1 MWVRTLTSRWLA
13 PICIGVGLLS
23 LAAACG
29 GQEVTVSPTAT
40 LPPADAAPV
49 STTALPQPTET
60 PKPNA
65 APRPTATPAPSPA
78 DTAVLTTPT
87 ATLLPP
93 PLPTA
98 ALLPGPRAATAVPSP
113 TPMAPTAGLLL
124 EVMSPGGDMIVAS
137 DTVTVAG
144 FTSPDATLSVN
155 GDLVTPDADG
165 SFSIELSI
173 SPEDNPLAIEIIAT
187 SITGDQH
194 SVIRT
199 VIFIREF

>member
-1 MWVRTLTSRWLA
+1 MWVRTLPSRWLGIA
-13 PICIGVGLLS
+13 TLGLLS

-29 GQEVTVSPTAT
+29 GQGITVSPTAA

-49 STTALPQPTET
+49 PATALPLPTET
-60 PKPNA
+60 LKPTA
-65 APRPTATPAPSPA
+65 TPRPTATPGPSPA
-78 DTAVLTTPT
+78 VTIVATTPT
-87 ATLLPP
+87 ATLPP
-93 PLPTA
+93 PLLPTA
-98 ALLPGPRAATAVPSP
+98 TPFPEPTTVPSP
-113 TPMAPTAGLLL
+113 TSRPPTAGLLL
-124 EVMSPGGDMIVAS
+124 EVTSPSGDVIVAS

-187 SITGDQH
+187 SITGDQQ
-194 SVIRT
+194 SVVRT
-199 VIFIREF
+199 VIFIRAF